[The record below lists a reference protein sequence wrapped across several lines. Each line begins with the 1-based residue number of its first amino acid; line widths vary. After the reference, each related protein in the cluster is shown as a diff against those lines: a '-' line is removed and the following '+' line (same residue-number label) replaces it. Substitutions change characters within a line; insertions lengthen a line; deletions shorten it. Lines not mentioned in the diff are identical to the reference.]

1 MAVRVGVGMVSGGS
15 IPQYRPMISVELQ
28 AERVLIKMKKGF
40 FANELFFIV
49 GASGTFIMRH
59 YFLAYDP
66 PHTQTE
72 HEFNR
77 LPKAERVR
85 IKNEYYEWE
94 RKYINPPLPPKSLSK
109 KQARKLRKQARSG
122 NSGIIYCPYVPAIVS
137 TNTGP

>member
-1 MAVRVGVGMVSGGS
+1 MAVRVGVDMVSGGS

-40 FANELFFIV
+40 FANESFFID
-49 GASGTFIMRH
+49 GSSGTFIMRH
-59 YFLAYDP
+59 YFLAYDR

-72 HEFNR
+72 REFNG

-85 IKNEYYEWE
+85 IKNEYYEWK
-94 RKYINPPLPPKSLSK
+94 RKFINPPPPKILTK
-109 KQARKLRKQARSG
+109 KQARKLRKQSR
-122 NSGIIYCPYVPAIVS
+122 GIIYCPYVPAIVS

>member
-1 MAVRVGVGMVSGGS
+1 MAVRVGVDMVSGGS
-15 IPQYRPMISVELQ
+15 IPQCRPMISTELQ

-40 FANELFFIV
+40 FANELFYIV
-49 GASGTFIMRH
+49 GSQGTFIIRN
-59 YFLAYDP
+59 YFLGYDR

-72 HEFNR
+72 REFNG

-85 IKNEYYEWE
+85 IKNEYYEWK
-94 RKYINPPLPPKSLSK
+94 RKFINPPPPKILTK
-109 KQARKLRKQARSG
+109 KQARKLRKQTRSS

>member
-1 MAVRVGVGMVSGGS
+1 MVSGGS

-40 FANELFFIV
+40 FANETFFIV

-59 YFLAYDP
+59 YFLAYDQ
-66 PHTQTE
+66 PHTSTE
-72 HEFNR
+72 RAFNG

-94 RKYINPPLPPKSLSK
+94 RKFINPPLPKLLTK
-109 KQARKLRKQARSG
+109 KQVRKLKRQ
-122 NSGIIYCPYVPAIVS
+122 
-137 TNTGP
+137 

>member
-1 MAVRVGVGMVSGGS
+1 MAVRVGVDMVSGGS
-15 IPQYRPMISVELQ
+15 IPQYRLMISVELQ
-28 AERVLIKMKKGF
+28 AERVLVKMKKGF
-40 FANELFFIV
+40 FADESFLIID
-49 GASGTFIMRH
+49 SCGTFIIRH
-59 YFLAYDP
+59 YFLAYDR

-72 HEFNR
+72 REFNG

-94 RKYINPPLPPKSLSK
+94 RKFINPPLPKILTKIQVRKLK
-109 KQARKLRKQARSG
+109 KQSNSG

>member
-1 MAVRVGVGMVSGGS
+1 MVSGGS

-40 FANELFFIV
+40 FANESFFID
-49 GASGTFIMRH
+49 SSCGTFIMRY
-59 YFLAYDP
+59 YFLAYDR

-72 HEFNR
+72 REFNG

-85 IKNEYYEWE
+85 IRNEYYEWE
-94 RKYINPPLPPKSLSK
+94 RKFVNPPPPKILTK
-109 KQARKLRKQARSG
+109 KQARKLRKQSNSG

>member
-1 MAVRVGVGMVSGGS
+1 MAVRVGVDMVSGGS
-15 IPQYRPMISVELQ
+15 IPQYRPMISTELQ

-40 FANELFFIV
+40 FANETFFIV
-49 GASGTFIMRH
+49 SSSGTFVIRH
-59 YFLAYDP
+59 YFLAHDR

-72 HEFNR
+72 REFNG

-85 IKNEYYEWE
+85 LRHEYYEWE
-94 RKYINPPLPPKSLSK
+94 RKFINPPPPKILSK
-109 KQARKLRKQARSG
+109 KQARKLKKQSNSG

>member
-1 MAVRVGVGMVSGGS
+1 VAVRVGVDMVSGGS
-15 IPQYRPMISVELQ
+15 IPQYRPMISTELQ

-40 FANELFFIV
+40 FADESFFIV
-49 GASGTFIMRH
+49 SSSGTFVIRH
-59 YFLAYDP
+59 YFLAYDR

-72 HEFNR
+72 REFNG

-85 IKNEYYEWE
+85 LRNEYYEWE
-94 RKYINPPLPPKSLSK
+94 RKFINPPPPKILSR
-109 KQARKLRKQARSG
+109 KQARKLKKQSNSG

>member
-1 MAVRVGVGMVSGGS
+1 MAVRVGVDMVTGGS

-40 FANELFFIV
+40 FANESFFID
-49 GASGTFIMRH
+49 GSSGTFIMRH
-59 YFLAYDP
+59 YFLAYDR

-72 HEFNR
+72 REFNG

-85 IKNEYYEWE
+85 LRNEYYEWE
-94 RKYINPPLPPKSLSK
+94 RKFVNPPPPKILSK
-109 KQARKLRKQARSG
+109 KQARKLKKQSRSG
-122 NSGIIYCPYVPAIVS
+122 NSGVIYCPYVPAIVS

>member
-1 MAVRVGVGMVSGGS
+1 MAVRVGVDMVSGGS
-15 IPQYRPMISVELQ
+15 IPQYRPMISTELQ

-40 FANELFFIV
+40 FANESFFIV
-49 GASGTFIMRH
+49 GSSGTFVIRH
-59 YFLAYDP
+59 YFLVHDR

-72 HEFNR
+72 REFNG

-85 IKNEYYEWE
+85 LRHEYYEWK
-94 RKYINPPLPPKSLSK
+94 RKFVNPPPPKILSK
-109 KQARKLRKQARSG
+109 KQARKLRKQSNSG

>member
-1 MAVRVGVGMVSGGS
+1 MAVRIGVDMVSGGS

-40 FANELFFIV
+40 FANESFFIV

-59 YFLAYDP
+59 YFLAYDQ
-66 PHTQTE
+66 PHTLTE
-72 HEFNR
+72 RAFNG

-94 RKYINPPLPPKSLSK
+94 RKLVNPPLPKLLSK
-109 KQARKLRKQARSG
+109 KQVRKLKKQSNSG
-122 NSGIIYCPYVPAIVS
+122 NSGIIFCPYVPAIVS

>member
-1 MAVRVGVGMVSGGS
+1 MVSGGS
-15 IPQYRPMISVELQ
+15 IPQYRLMISVELQ

-40 FANELFFIV
+40 FANETFFIV
-49 GASGTFIMRH
+49 DSRGI
-59 YFLAYDP
+59 LVYDR

-72 HEFNR
+72 REFNG

-94 RKYINPPLPPKSLSK
+94 RKFINPPLPKILTKIQVRKLK
-109 KQARKLRKQARSG
+109 KQSNSG
-122 NSGIIYCPYVPAIVS
+122 NSGIIFCPYVPAIVS

>member
-1 MAVRVGVGMVSGGS
+1 MAVRVGVDMVSGGS
-15 IPQYRPMISVELQ
+15 IPQYRPMISTELQ

-40 FANELFFIV
+40 FANESFFIV
-49 GASGTFIMRH
+49 RSSGTFVIRH
-59 YFLAYDP
+59 YFLAHDR

-72 HEFNR
+72 REFNG

-94 RKYINPPLPPKSLSK
+94 RKFVNPPPPKILSK
-109 KQARKLRKQARSG
+109 KHVRQLKKQSNSG

>member
-1 MAVRVGVGMVSGGS
+1 MAVRVGVDMVSGGS
-15 IPQYRPMISVELQ
+15 IPQYRPMISTELQ

-40 FANELFFIV
+40 FANRSFLII
-49 GASGTFIMRH
+49 ASCGTFV
-59 YFLAYDP
+59 LAYDR

-72 HEFNR
+72 REFNG

-85 IKNEYYEWE
+85 IRNEYYEWKE
-94 RKYINPPLPPKSLSK
+94 NSLIRPRQKYCQK
-109 KQARKLRKQARSG
+109 KQARKLKKQSNSG

>member
-1 MAVRVGVGMVSGGS
+1 MAVRVGVDMVSGGS
-15 IPQYRPMISVELQ
+15 IPQYRPMISTELQ

-40 FANELFFIV
+40 FANETFFIV

-59 YFLAYDP
+59 YFLAYDR

-72 HEFNR
+72 HEFNG

-85 IKNEYYEWE
+85 LRNEYYEWE
-94 RKYINPPLPPKSLSK
+94 RKFVNPPPPKILSK

-122 NSGIIYCPYVPAIVS
+122 NSGVIYCPYVPVIVS